1 MNRKPKR
8 RVATRTAK
16 GRGSTKKPRRSKS
29 PLNASRPKA
38 SQPAVKTKQ
47 APVIDDRRF
56 PPAERIFSGPRPAT
70 MIRGLEPAFLL
81 FEREILERIE
91 ARADQLG
98 VRYESLVRQIV
109 RDNLD
114 RY

>member
-1 MNRKPKR
+1 MNRKAKRRARPATPKR
-8 RVATRTAK
+8 RTRP
-16 GRGSTKKPRRSKS
+16 KPRRS
-29 PLNASRPKA
+29 ASKKKP
-38 SQPAVKTKQ
+38 V
-47 APVIDDRRF
+47 PVIDDSHY
-56 PPAERIFSGPRPAT
+56 PPAEQIFSGPRPAS

-91 ARADQLG
+91 ARAAELG

>member
-16 GRGSTKKPRRSKS
+16 GRGSTKKPRRSKNPS
-29 PLNASRPKA
+29 NASRPKR
-38 SQPAVKTKQ
+38 QPVVKTKPV
-47 APVIDDRRF
+47 PVIDDRRF
-56 PPAERIFSGPRPAT
+56 PPAEQIFSGSRPAT

-91 ARADQLG
+91 TRAEQLG